1 MNPTA
6 NNNILKKPT
15 EKLKP
20 VEKEVRKK
28 SKLENET
35 LTLVDIAKAI
45 EEVKTDGFGR
55 VVIFVQNGR
64 IFRWEQVKSRTKRR
78 AKRYLTSFN
87 Y

>member
-6 NNNILKKPT
+6 NKMRNRSAKKS
-15 EKLKP
+15 KS

-28 SKLENET
+28 LSQENET

-45 EEVKTDGFGR
+45 DEVKTDGFGR
-55 VVIFVQNGR
+55 VVIFIQNGR
-64 IFRWEQVKSRTKRR
+64 IYRWEQIKSKTKRN
-78 AKRYLTSFN
+78 LTSFE